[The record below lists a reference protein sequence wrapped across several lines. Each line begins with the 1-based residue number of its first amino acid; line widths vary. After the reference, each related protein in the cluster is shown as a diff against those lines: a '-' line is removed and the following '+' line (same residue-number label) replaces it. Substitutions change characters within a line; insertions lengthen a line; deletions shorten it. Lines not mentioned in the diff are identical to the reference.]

1 MKQTLD
7 ERQQQESWVGK
18 YLTRENLAKA
28 AAAALAIGTAVALTN
43 PTVRQGIRAAQSTL
57 SSKTIR
63 APGLEV
69 AANASLRDRFQ
80 AAWARE
86 QARQRQ

>member
-7 ERQQQESWVGK
+7 EREKPGVGK
-18 YLTRENLAKA
+18 YLTKENLAKA
-28 AAAALAIGTAVALTN
+28 AAGALALGTAIALTN
-43 PTVRQGIRAAQSTL
+43 PTVRQGIRAAQNTL
-57 SSKTIR
+57 SSNTIR

-69 AANASLRDRFQ
+69 ASNASLRDRYQ

>member
-7 ERQQQESWVGK
+7 EREKPGVGK
-18 YLTRENLAKA
+18 YLTRENLVKA
-28 AAAALAIGTAVALTN
+28 AAAALAIGTAAALTN
-43 PTVRQGIRAAQSTL
+43 PTVRQGIRAAHNTL
-57 SSKTIR
+57 SSNTIR

-69 AANASLRDRFQ
+69 ASNASLRDRYQ

-86 QARQRQ
+86 QARQR

>member
-7 ERQQQESWVGK
+7 EREQQESWAGK
-18 YLTRENLAKA
+18 YLTKENLAKA
-28 AAAALAIGTAVALTN
+28 AGAALAVGTAVALTN

-57 SSKTIR
+57 SSGTIR

-69 AANASLRDRFQ
+69 ASNASLRDRYR

-86 QARQRQ
+86 QGRQRP

>member
-1 MKQTLD
+1 MKQTLS
-7 ERQQQESWVGK
+7 EREQQESWAGK
-18 YLTRENLAKA
+18 YLTKENLAKA
-28 AAAALAIGTAVALTN
+28 TAGALALGTAVALTN

-57 SSKTIR
+57 SSNTIR

-69 AANASLRDRFQ
+69 ASNASLRDRYQ

>member
-7 ERQQQESWVGK
+7 EREQSGFGK

-28 AAAALAIGTAVALTN
+28 AAGALAIGTVVALTN

-57 SSKTIR
+57 SSNTIR

-69 AANASLRDRFQ
+69 ASNASLRDRYQ

-86 QARQRQ
+86 QARQR

>member
-1 MKQTLD
+1 M
-7 ERQQQESWVGK
+7 EK

-28 AAAALAIGTAVALTN
+28 AGAALALGTAVALTN
-43 PTVRQGIRAAQSTL
+43 PAVRQGIRVAQNML
-57 SSKTIR
+57 SSNTIR

-69 AANASLRDRFQ
+69 ASNASLRDRYQ

>member
-7 ERQQQESWVGK
+7 EREKPGFGK
-18 YLTRENLAKA
+18 HLTRENLAKA

-57 SSKTIR
+57 SSNTIR

-69 AANASLRDRFQ
+69 SSNASLRDRYQ

-86 QARQRQ
+86 QASQRQ